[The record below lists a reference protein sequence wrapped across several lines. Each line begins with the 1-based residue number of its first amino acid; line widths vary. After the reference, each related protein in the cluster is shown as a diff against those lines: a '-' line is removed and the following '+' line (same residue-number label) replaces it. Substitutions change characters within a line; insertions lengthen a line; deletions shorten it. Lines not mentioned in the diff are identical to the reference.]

1 MAIDPSLEPLTATG
15 LAIAAGERMLVQNL
29 SLSVHRGEFLAI
41 LGRNGSGKTLT
52 LHALAGLSTPHSGR
66 VLLDGEDLT
75 LMPRRWIAQ
84 RLGLLLQDRE
94 ESLALSALESAL
106 IGRHPHLKFWQREGE
121 QDLAIAQ
128 AALRRVGLADFARRS
143 VATLSGGE
151 QRRAAM
157 ASLLTQQPQIYLL
170 DEPTNHLDPHHQIEV
185 LEIFR
190 ALCREGASV
199 IATLHD
205 PTLAERYA
213 DRALLLYGDGRYRLG
228 PVAEVL
234 TAEEL
239 SALYLTP
246 ICAIGVPPRLHRRIA
261 VRIGACSAPLVAS
274 IEVVPRSGSRPARSV
289 TVPPAS
295 RTMTLSAAMSRILMS
310 DSSTASSAPRASR
323 W

>member
-1 MAIDPSLEPLTATG
+1 MAIDESKDPLTVAG
-15 LAIAAGERMLVQNL
+15 LSIVAGARALVQNL
-29 SLSVHRGEFLAI
+29 SLAVRRGEFLAI

-52 LHALAGLSTPHSGR
+52 LHALAGLNAAHSGR
-66 VLLDGEDLT
+66 VLLDGEDLGA
-75 LMPRRWIAQ
+75 MPRRRIAR

-94 ESLALSALESAL
+94 ESLALSTLESAL
-106 IGRHPHLKFWQREGE
+106 VGRHPHLKFWQREGE

-128 AALRRVGLADFARRS
+128 AALQRVGLADFARRS

-185 LEIFR
+185 LEVFR
-190 ALCREGASV
+190 ELCREGASV
-199 IATLHD
+199 VATLHD

-234 TAEEL
+234 TPEEL

-246 ICAIGVPPRLHRRIA
+246 ICAIGASPRRAFIA
-261 VRIGACSAPLVAS
+261 A
-274 IEVVPRSGSRPARSV
+274 
-289 TVPPAS
+289 
-295 RTMTLSAAMSRILMS
+295 
-310 DSSTASSAPRASR
+310 
-323 W
+323 

>member
-1 MAIDPSLEPLTATG
+1 MPIDASGELLTVTG
-15 LAIAAGERMLVQNL
+15 LAIAAGARVLVQ
-29 SLSVHRGEFLAI
+29 SLSFGVRGGEFLAI

-52 LHALAGLSTPHSGR
+52 LHALAGLNAPHSGQ
-66 VLLDGEDLT
+66 VLLDGEDLSV
-75 LMPRRWIAQ
+75 MPRRRIA
-84 RLGLLLQDRE
+84 RHLGLLLQDRE
-94 ESLALSALESAL
+94 ESLTLSALESAL
-106 IGRHPHLKFWQREGE
+106 IGRHPHLKFWQREGA

-128 AALRRVGLADFARRS
+128 AALQRVGLADCARRS
-143 VATLSGGE
+143 IATLSGGE

-157 ASLLTQQPQIYLL
+157 ASLLAQQPQIYLL

-185 LEIFR
+185 LEVFR
-190 ALCREGASV
+190 ERCRAGAGV

-246 ICAIGVPPRLHRRIA
+246 ICAVGTPPRRAFIA
-261 VRIGACSAPLVAS
+261 A
-274 IEVVPRSGSRPARSV
+274 
-289 TVPPAS
+289 
-295 RTMTLSAAMSRILMS
+295 
-310 DSSTASSAPRASR
+310 
-323 W
+323 

>member
-1 MAIDPSLEPLTATG
+1 MEPLTVEG
-15 LAIAAGERMLVQNL
+15 LSIVAGERVLVQNL
-29 SLSVHRGEFLAI
+29 SLGLRRGEFLAI

-52 LHALAGLSTPHSGR
+52 LHALAGLNAARGGR
-66 VLLDGEDLT
+66 VLLDGADLAA
-75 LMPRRWIAQ
+75 LPRRLIAR

-106 IGRHPHLKFWQREGE
+106 IGRHPHLKFWQREGA

-128 AALRRVGLADFARRS
+128 AALKRVGLADFAPRS

-185 LEIFR
+185 LEVFR
-190 ALCREGASV
+190 GLCREGASV
-199 IATLHD
+199 VATLHD

-246 ICAIGVPPRLHRRIA
+246 ICALGAPPRRAFIA
-261 VRIGACSAPLVAS
+261 A
-274 IEVVPRSGSRPARSV
+274 
-289 TVPPAS
+289 
-295 RTMTLSAAMSRILMS
+295 
-310 DSSTASSAPRASR
+310 
-323 W
+323 

>member
-1 MAIDPSLEPLTATG
+1 V
-15 LAIAAGERMLVQNL
+15 LVQNL
-29 SLSVHRGEFLAI
+29 SLGVRRGEFLAV

-52 LHALAGLSTPHSGR
+52 LHALAGLNAAHRGR
-66 VLLDGEDLT
+66 VLLDGEDLHT
-75 LMPRRWIAQ
+75 LSRRRIAR

-106 IGRHPHLKFWQREGE
+106 IGRHPHLEFWQREGA

-128 AALRRVGLADFARRS
+128 AALRRVGLADCAHRS

-157 ASLLTQQPQIYLL
+157 ASLLAQQPQIYLL

-185 LEIFR
+185 LDVFR
-190 ALCREGASV
+190 GLCGDGASV
-199 IATLHD
+199 VATLHD

-228 PVAEVL
+228 PVGEVL
-234 TAEEL
+234 TADEL

-246 ICAIGVPPRLHRRIA
+246 ICEISVPPRRAFIA
-261 VRIGACSAPLVAS
+261 A
-274 IEVVPRSGSRPARSV
+274 
-289 TVPPAS
+289 
-295 RTMTLSAAMSRILMS
+295 
-310 DSSTASSAPRASR
+310 
-323 W
+323 

>member
-1 MAIDPSLEPLTATG
+1 MAIDESLELLTATG
-15 LAIAAGERMLVQNL
+15 LAIAAGARMLVQNL
-29 SLSVHRGEFLAI
+29 SLGVRRGEFLAI

-52 LHALAGLSTPHSGR
+52 LHALAGLSAPYSGQ
-66 VLLDGEDLT
+66 VLLDGEELT
-75 LMPRRWIAQ
+75 AMPRRWIAQ

-246 ICAIGVPPRLHRRIA
+246 ICAIGAPPRRAFIA
-261 VRIGACSAPLVAS
+261 A
-274 IEVVPRSGSRPARSV
+274 
-289 TVPPAS
+289 
-295 RTMTLSAAMSRILMS
+295 
-310 DSSTASSAPRASR
+310 
-323 W
+323 

>member
-1 MAIDPSLEPLTATG
+1 MAIDEPKNPLTVAG
-15 LAIAAGERMLVQNL
+15 LSIVAGARALVQNL
-29 SLSVHRGEFLAI
+29 SLAVRRGEFLAI

-52 LHALAGLSTPHSGR
+52 LHALAGLNAAHSGR
-66 VLLDGEDLT
+66 VLLNGEDLGA
-75 LMPRRWIAQ
+75 MPRRRIAR

-94 ESLALSALESAL
+94 ESLALSTLESAL
-106 IGRHPHLKFWQREGE
+106 VGRHPHLKFWQREGE
-121 QDLAIAQ
+121 QDLAIAR
-128 AALRRVGLADFARRS
+128 AALQRVGLADFARRS

-185 LEIFR
+185 LEVFR
-190 ALCREGASV
+190 ELCREGASV
-199 IATLHD
+199 VATLHD

-234 TAEEL
+234 TPEEL

-246 ICAIGVPPRLHRRIA
+246 ICAIGASPRRAFIA
-261 VRIGACSAPLVAS
+261 A
-274 IEVVPRSGSRPARSV
+274 
-289 TVPPAS
+289 
-295 RTMTLSAAMSRILMS
+295 
-310 DSSTASSAPRASR
+310 
-323 W
+323 

>member
-1 MAIDPSLEPLTATG
+1 MAIEAAVDPLIVDR
-15 LAIAAGERMLVQNL
+15 LAIAAGRRVLVYDL
-29 SLSVHRGEFLAI
+29 SLSLRRGEFLAI

-52 LHALAGLSTPHSGR
+52 LHALAGLNPAQGGQ
-66 VLLDGEDLT
+66 VLLDGEELS
-75 LMPRRWIAQ
+75 LLPRRQIA
-84 RLGLLLQDRE
+84 RRMGLLLQDRE
-94 ESLALSALESAL
+94 ESLTLSALESAL
-106 IGRHPHLKFWQREGE
+106 VGRHPHLKFWQREGA

-157 ASLLTQQPQIYLL
+157 ASLLCQQPQIYLL

-185 LEIFR
+185 LDIFR

-228 PVAEVL
+228 AVADVL
-234 TAEEL
+234 TTDEL

-246 ICAIGVPPRLHRRIA
+246 ICAIGAPPRRAFIA
-261 VRIGACSAPLVAS
+261 A
-274 IEVVPRSGSRPARSV
+274 
-289 TVPPAS
+289 
-295 RTMTLSAAMSRILMS
+295 
-310 DSSTASSAPRASR
+310 
-323 W
+323 

>member
-1 MAIDPSLEPLTATG
+1 MAIDESKDPLTVAG
-15 LAIAAGERMLVQNL
+15 LSIVAGARALVQNL
-29 SLSVHRGEFLAI
+29 SLAVRRGEFLAI

-52 LHALAGLSTPHSGR
+52 LHALAGLNAAHSGR
-66 VLLDGEDLT
+66 VLLNGEDLGA
-75 LMPRRWIAQ
+75 MSRRRIAR

-94 ESLALSALESAL
+94 ESLALSTLESAL
-106 IGRHPHLKFWQREGE
+106 VGRHPHLKFWQREGE

-128 AALRRVGLADFARRS
+128 AALQRVGLADFARRS
-143 VATLSGGE
+143 VATLSGAE

-185 LEIFR
+185 LEVFR
-190 ALCREGASV
+190 ELCREGASV
-199 IATLHD
+199 VATLHD

-234 TAEEL
+234 TPEEL

-246 ICAIGVPPRLHRRIA
+246 ICAIGASPRRAFIA
-261 VRIGACSAPLVAS
+261 A
-274 IEVVPRSGSRPARSV
+274 
-289 TVPPAS
+289 
-295 RTMTLSAAMSRILMS
+295 
-310 DSSTASSAPRASR
+310 
-323 W
+323 

>member
-1 MAIDPSLEPLTATG
+1 V
-15 LAIAAGERMLVQNL
+15 LVH
-29 SLSVHRGEFLAI
+29 SLSFGVRAGEFLAI

-52 LHALAGLSTPHSGR
+52 LHALAGLNAAHAGQ

-75 LMPRRWIAQ
+75 VMPRRRIAQ

-94 ESLALSALESAL
+94 ESLTLSALESAL
-106 IGRHPHLKFWQREGE
+106 IGRHPHLRFWQREAA

-128 AALRRVGLADFARRS
+128 AALKRVGLADCARRS
-143 VATLSGGE
+143 IATLSGGE
-151 QRRAAM
+151 QRRAVI
-157 ASLLTQQPQIYLL
+157 ASLLAQQPQIYLL

-185 LEIFR
+185 LEVFR
-190 ALCREGASV
+190 ELCRAGAGV

-246 ICAIGVPPRLHRRIA
+246 ICAVGTPPRRAFIA
-261 VRIGACSAPLVAS
+261 A
-274 IEVVPRSGSRPARSV
+274 
-289 TVPPAS
+289 
-295 RTMTLSAAMSRILMS
+295 
-310 DSSTASSAPRASR
+310 
-323 W
+323 

>member
-1 MAIDPSLEPLTATG
+1 LEDIIDEQTLEPLTVAG
-15 LAIAAGERMLVQNL
+15 LSIVAGERTLLQDL
-29 SLSVHRGEFLAI
+29 SLGLRRGEFLAI

-52 LHALAGLSTPHSGR
+52 LHALAGLNAAYRGR
-66 VLLDGEDLT
+66 VLLDGADLRA
-75 LMPRRWIAQ
+75 LPRRRIAR

-106 IGRHPHLKFWQREGE
+106 IGRHPHLKFWQRE
-121 QDLAIAQ
+121 DAKDMAIAR
-128 AALRRVGLADFARRS
+128 AALQRVGLADFSLRS

-185 LEIFR
+185 LEVFR
-190 ALCREGASV
+190 QLCREGASV

-246 ICAIGVPPRLHRRIA
+246 ICAIGAPPRRAFIA
-261 VRIGACSAPLVAS
+261 A
-274 IEVVPRSGSRPARSV
+274 
-289 TVPPAS
+289 
-295 RTMTLSAAMSRILMS
+295 
-310 DSSTASSAPRASR
+310 
-323 W
+323 